1 MKVSFNNSVDTAS
14 IEILKYEVD
23 VFFTGDPVNVNLNVS
38 DLYGNESAI
47 DNIIDVFSDTDCVI
61 SLEASPKYFSEFSI
75 DCISFTKDFEHN
87 ILLVRGDNFKW
98 A

>member
-23 VFFTGDPVNVNLNVS
+23 VFFTGDPVNVNLNVA
-38 DLYGNESAI
+38 DMYGNETAM

-61 SLEASPKYFSEFSI
+61 SLEVSPKYFSEFSI

-87 ILLVRGDNFKW
+87 ILWVRGDNFKW

>member
-1 MKVSFNNSVDTAS
+1 MRVIFNNSVDTDS
-14 IEILKYEVD
+14 IEILKFEVD
-23 VFFTGDPVNVNLNVS
+23 VFFTGKPVNVNLNVA
-38 DLYGNESAI
+38 DLYGNETEI

-61 SLEASPKYFSEFSI
+61 TLEASPKYFSEFSI

-87 ILLVRGDNFKW
+87 ILWVRGDNFKW

>member
-1 MKVSFNNSVDTAS
+1 MKVIFNNSVDTAS

-23 VFFTGDPVNVNLNVS
+23 VFFTGEPVNVNLNVT
-38 DLYGNESAI
+38 DLYGNEFAI
-47 DNIIDVFSDTDCVI
+47 DKIIDVFSDTDCVI

-87 ILLVRGDNFKW
+87 ILWVRGDNFKW